1 MKKTTLFCGMLLYSM
16 ISCDSSTVVQTK
28 LPGTINPE
36 VVAPAKKP
44 DGEEKPVAHPE
55 AKLVN
60 PQISRASHLTDED
73 LELVKRSSVPMAAT
87 LTVDYEDIQH
97 GTYQLMPDTFFEKYI
112 HQLPVKASFEKSIPK
127 EVHEPVY
134 FHAIKE
140 TDDFLLFSFLQ
151 TNGYCCILQYGIT
164 VDKADHKIIDAA
176 LLTISGGDGGW
187 YRKDTGLWI
196 NDSTLAILTIEEE
209 YQDIADESVQQIK
222 DSVQTQLLLTSK
234 GLWSKVTIDSLRT
247 IDTVSVF

>member
-28 LPGTINPE
+28 LPAAAHPD
-36 VVAPAKKP
+36 VATSAKKP
-44 DGEEKPVAHPE
+44 DVEEKPVAHAEIQP
-55 AKLVN
+55 ASPLIN
-60 PQISRASHLTDED
+60 RASHLTYED
-73 LELVKRSSVPMAAT
+73 LALVKHSSLPMAAT

-97 GTYQLMPDTFFEKYI
+97 GAYQLMPDTFFEKYI

-196 NDSTLAILTIEEE
+196 NDSTLAVSTIEEE
-209 YQDIADESVQQIK
+209 YEEIADESVLQIK

-234 GLWSKVTIDSLRT
+234 GLWSKLTIDSLRT